1 MERFDPE
8 TLPQMSKMS
17 APTQPRIEDV
27 PLERIHAS
35 PNPLRPLDDAKVTEI
50 ANSMRM
56 QGQLSPIL
64 VRPIGDDYQLVYGNH
79 RLAAARLLHWT
90 TIRCEI
96 RILKDDQAFL
106 AAWSENSARNEYVD
120 PLAEA
125 HAFHALTQMGYTQS
139 AIAEQ
144 IGRPQQYVSGRL
156 SLLRLDP
163 ELQSMISRGLI
174 SAEHGIELSR
184 LDARTAR
191 VLGQLC
197 SRDRE
202 NPLRLEE
209 LRSLARQRWEQLVL
223 DPRVRQLLANDPVEQ
238 VRLLS
243 ARVEQL
249 EATIL
254 SHQTLFDNIQ
264 TGLNWLRRAV
274 LELNARVDQTAVDGI
289 MTKAQLDSLTEDLRR
304 ILSRRFS

>member
-35 PNPLRPLDDAKVTEI
+35 PNPLRPLDDVKVTEI

-64 VRPIGDDYQLVYGNH
+64 VRPIGNDYQLVYGNH
-79 RLAAARLLHWT
+79 RLGAARLLHWT

-96 RILKDDQAFL
+96 RILSDDQAFF
-106 AAWSENSARNEYVD
+106 AAWSENSARNEFVD

-125 HAFHALTQMGYTQS
+125 RGFYELTQRGYTQT

-156 SLLRLDP
+156 SLLRLEP
-163 ELQSMISRGLI
+163 ELQSMISRQLI

-184 LDARTAR
+184 LDVRTAH

-197 SRDRE
+197 SRDSE

-209 LRSLARQRWEQLVL
+209 LRSLARQPWEQLVL

-243 ARVEQL
+243 ARVEQI
-249 EATIL
+249 ETTIL
-254 SHQTLFDNIQ
+254 GLQTRFDNIQ
-264 TGLNWLRRAV
+264 TDLNSMRRADA
-274 LELNARVDQTAVDGI
+274 EIDRRVDQAAVEGVTTRS
-289 MTKAQLDSLTEDLRR
+289 MLDNVIEELRR
-304 ILSRRFS
+304 YGRRLR